1 MFVTVHPAELLRN
14 LLWITVRRAA
24 VPLRQ
29 AKAEETPF
37 QGVSS
42 AFALSS
48 AASMAWSRS

>member
-1 MFVTVHPAELLRN
+1 MLVTVQSAEWLRK